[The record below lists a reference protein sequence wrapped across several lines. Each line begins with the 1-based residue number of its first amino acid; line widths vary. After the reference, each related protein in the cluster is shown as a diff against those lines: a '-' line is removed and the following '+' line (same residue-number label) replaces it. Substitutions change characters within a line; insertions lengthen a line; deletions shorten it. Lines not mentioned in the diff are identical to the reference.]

1 MSLDIL
7 WRTWIGWIV
16 WIVAMKQAKDLH
28 ILYPNMNHSNAVF
41 LQTEYDVP
49 LWDKEGPFFHPNSS
63 LNWLTSVQWKPHERI
78 PADDCQQVS
87 RKLCD
92 TITVSYFWNLPSTDP
107 CYPAGESTRL
117 CTVIKETLV
126 EICHHRDFML
136 ICPGWAGFIF
146 ADKYVYTYTRW
157 DAVLQ
162 HVDCAIPVCVPSAV
176 PV

>member
-1 MSLDIL
+1 MSLDVL

-16 WIVAMKQAKDLH
+16 WIATMKQTKDLH
-28 ILYPNMNHSNAVF
+28 ILYPNINHSNAVF

-107 CYPAGESTRL
+107 CYPAGEYQAVYCNKGDASRNFPPQRFHVNMSRL
-117 CTVIKETLV
+117 
-126 EICHHRDFML
+126 
-136 ICPGWAGFIF
+136 GW
-146 ADKYVYTYTRW
+146 VYFCW
-157 DAVLQ
+157 
-162 HVDCAIPVCVPSAV
+162 
-176 PV
+176 